1 MKQLRGAPWL
11 LPGQCGGSAR
21 WSCLLLLRAQVPS
34 QINTSDRAPCPAGKE
49 LQGAGRLRGDGLCTS
64 SYKSPGAVSSTS
76 GTKKVSFQRATPHK
90 KCEGERRAD
99 ESHGA
104 QLCSSAPKL
113 APSPGP
119 PQSQIN
125 MEDPQGGPVL
135 SRTVLAWKTGS
146 AGGWGRTPTLFHV
159 AKHPGGQEGLRAQG
173 SACCVPAAGRWR
185 GWVRVDGL
193 RVSAGAVLLGVLR
206 TCLAS
211 ACRCGK

>member
-1 MKQLRGAPWL
+1 MDPAVPGPQLR
-11 LPGQCGGSAR
+11 AR
-21 WSCLLLLRAQVPS
+21 VPS

-49 LQGAGRLRGDGLCTS
+49 LQGAGRLRGDGLCPS

-76 GTKKVSFQRATPHK
+76 GTKKVSFQWTTPHHK

-135 SRTVLAWKTGS
+135 SRSVLAWKTGS
-146 AGGWGRTPTLFHV
+146 AGGWGWTPTLFHV
-159 AKHPGGQEGLRAQG
+159 AKDPGGQEGLRALRGASLQPG
-173 SACCVPAAGRWR
+173 CGGGVGGCVWT
-185 GWVRVDGL
+185 D
-193 RVSAGAVLLGVLR
+193 
-206 TCLAS
+206 
-211 ACRCGK
+211 CR